1 MLGFD
6 AYTKSNFGAIL
17 EQRIRI
23 FFSKRFLINYP
34 IILQI
39 KSSNNEVEIN
49 NLVNTTFD
57 TFKKELEKKNL
68 YYHYAVSSLL
78 LDNPDYDFLTNN
90 EQDTIELADESIKKI
105 YSDVVKDVL
114 GSYNADI
121 TLSETNKLFSFL
133 KSPTYHRLIPSYSKT
148 TLSGLK
154 FDLLDFERD
163 PVFGTELE
171 SLPGVNEFKAPG
183 SQALSGLSSTA
194 KAKNEELRFKDQ
206 GKNVPISRMPS
217 PLYIEYFWR
226 MLPSEEQTSQTSGSD
241 FEKLLKDNYESK
253 FGELWGSPIKTFK
266 ELRQKYYYAGEAE
279 KYKYIG
285 LYKFQRGV
293 RLMYNLT
300 AFIKETDKTY
310 KVKLKD
316 KTYTFRTLEP
326 KQWLPMFGI
335 NNYKNVPNEEAHP
348 FPLPFLTNYID
359 KDTANS
365 EGTGF
370 KQGSQ
375 SFLQNA
381 YLKMA
386 GTTNPGEMKARIRN
400 RKDPANI
407 TLKND
412 LYFTNTYGTTSGG
425 ETFDVNRNF
434 YWAYSK
440 LINYPKVDFFKMRS
454 SKSLISFEIESVKT
468 EETPALAAIPID
480 ADPKKPFIGKLT
492 EYLNLYFPIILA
504 EELEVEELS
513 GDAVEAHST
522 TIDQIPAFQKL
533 VEKLLSDNN
542 KQVKYLRSTMKY
554 DGDNGIK
561 GFLTVK
567 KTDSTNLLK
576 DIISKNEE
584 NLKVMMGNEQSA
596 KKEEAIYNSIPEP
609 ARSNLF
615 PSGPVY
621 EKAVFFDTT
630 EIENS
635 LDNLLLNLI
644 NFDEET

>member
-23 FFSKRFLINYP
+23 FFSKRYLINYP
-34 IILQI
+34 VILQI
-39 KSSNNEVEIN
+39 KSSNDEVEIN

-57 TFKKELEKKNL
+57 TFKKELEEKNL

-105 YSDVVKDVL
+105 YSNTVKDIL

-133 KSPTYHRLIPSYSKT
+133 KSPTYHRLIPSYSD
-148 TLSGLK
+148 LQE
-154 FDLLDFERD
+154 DLLDFERKI
-163 PVFGTELE
+163 PNGNTI
-171 SLPGVNEFKAPG
+171 NNTIEFIAPG
-183 SQALSGLSSTA
+183 SQAFLGLSSKE
-194 KAKNEELRFKDQ
+194 KAENEELRFKDQ
-206 GKNVPISRMPS
+206 GRNVPISKIPS
-217 PLYIEYFWR
+217 PFYIEYFWR
-226 MLPSEEQTSQTSGSD
+226 MTPNQEPVGPDPFSN
-241 FEKLLKDNYESK
+241 EKK
-253 FGELWGSPIKTFK
+253 FGQKYGDAIKTFK

-279 KYKYIG
+279 KDKYNN

-300 AFIKETDKTY
+300 AFIEETDKTY

-316 KTYTFRTLEP
+316 KTYTLRTLEP
-326 KQWLPMFGI
+326 KKWLPMHGL
-335 NNYKNVPNEEAHP
+335 NNYENIPIGKAHENVPNGKAHP
-348 FPLPFLTNYID
+348 FPLPFLTDFND
-359 KDTANS
+359 VNNGK
-365 EGTGF
+365 
-370 KQGSQ
+370 Q

-386 GTTNPGEMKARIRN
+386 KTVTPGKMKAKENIN
-400 RKDPANI
+400 PSNI

-412 LYFTNTYGTTSGG
+412 LYFTNYTNDYGKTSGG
-425 ETFDVNRNF
+425 ETFDVNKNF

-454 SKSLISFEIESVKT
+454 SKSLISFEIESIN
-468 EETPALAAIPID
+468 PPIKAGKVVGM
-480 ADPKKPFIGKLT
+480 AD
-492 EYLNLYFPIILA
+492 YLNLYFPIILA
-504 EELEVEELS
+504 EELSE
-513 GDAVEAHST
+513 DAVGAHST

-542 KQVKYLRSTMKY
+542 KQVRYLRSTMKY
-554 DGDNGIK
+554 DGDDGIK

-567 KTDSTNLLK
+567 KTASSSLLK
-576 DIISKNEE
+576 NIINKNEE

>member
-23 FFSKRFLINYP
+23 FFSKRYLINYP
-34 IILQI
+34 VTLQI

-57 TFKKELEKKNL
+57 TFKKELEKENL

-105 YSDVVKDVL
+105 YSDTVKDIL

-133 KSPTYHRLIPSYSKT
+133 KSPTYHRLIPSYSD
-148 TLSGLK
+148 LQE
-154 FDLLDFERD
+154 DLLDFERKI
-163 PVFGTELE
+163 PNGNKINNTI
-171 SLPGVNEFKAPG
+171 EFIAPG
-183 SQALSGLSSTA
+183 SQAFSGLSSKE
-194 KAKNEELRFKDQ
+194 KAENEELRFKDQ
-206 GKNVPISRMPS
+206 GRNVPISKIPS
-217 PLYIEYFWR
+217 PFYIEYFWR
-226 MLPSEEQTSQTSGSD
+226 MTPNQESVGPDPFSN
-241 FEKLLKDNYESK
+241 EKK
-253 FGELWGSPIKTFK
+253 FGQEYGDAIKTFK

-279 KYKYIG
+279 KDKYNK
-285 LYKFQRGV
+285 YEFQRGV

-326 KQWLPMFGI
+326 KEWLPMHGLD
-335 NNYKNVPNEEAHP
+335 NYENVNYENVPNGEKNL
-348 FPLPFLTNYID
+348 FPLPFLTDFND
-359 KDTANS
+359 VNNGK
-365 EGTGF
+365 
-370 KQGSQ
+370 Q

-386 GTTNPGEMKARIRN
+386 KTVTPGKMKAKENIN
-400 RKDPANI
+400 PSNI

-412 LYFTNTYGTTSGG
+412 LYFTNYTNDYGKTSGG
-425 ETFDVNRNF
+425 KTFDVNKNF

-454 SKSLISFEIESVKT
+454 SKSLISFEIESINPPPSSPGLKVVGM
-468 EETPALAAIPID
+468 
-480 ADPKKPFIGKLT
+480 AD
-492 EYLNLYFPIILA
+492 YLNLYFPIILA
-504 EELEVEELS
+504 EELEELS
-513 GDAVEAHST
+513 EDAVEAHST

-533 VEKLLSDNN
+533 VENLLSGDNDQI
-542 KQVKYLRSTMKY
+542 KFLRSTMKY
-554 DGDNGIK
+554 DGVK
-561 GFLTVK
+561 SSLTVK
-567 KTDSTNLLK
+567 KTDSTDLLK

-615 PSGPVY
+615 PSGSVY

>member
-34 IILQI
+34 VILQI
-39 KSSNNEVEIN
+39 KLSNNEVEIN

-57 TFKKELEKKNL
+57 TFKKELEKENL

-105 YSDVVKDVL
+105 YSDTVKDIL

-133 KSPTYHRLIPSYSKT
+133 KSPTYHRLIPSYSDPGDKEY
-148 TLSGLK
+148 SGFK
-154 FDLLDFERD
+154 EDLLDFERKI
-163 PVFGTELE
+163 PNGNKINNTI
-171 SLPGVNEFKAPG
+171 EFIAPG
-183 SQALSGLSSTA
+183 SQAFSGLSSKE
-194 KAKNEELRFKDQ
+194 KAENEELRFKDQ
-206 GKNVPISRMPS
+206 GRNVPISKIPS
-217 PLYIEYFWR
+217 PFYIEYFWR
-226 MLPSEEQTSQTSGSD
+226 MTPNQESVGPDPFSN
-241 FEKLLKDNYESK
+241 EKK
-253 FGELWGSPIKTFK
+253 FGQKYGDAIKTFK

-279 KYKYIG
+279 KDKYIG
-285 LYKFQRGV
+285 DFKFQRGV

-300 AFIKETDKTY
+300 AFIKEMDKTY
-310 KVKLKD
+310 KVKLKN
-316 KTYTFRTLEP
+316 KTYTFITLEP
-326 KQWLPMFGI
+326 KEWLPMHGLD
-335 NNYKNVPNEEAHP
+335 NYENVPNKKAHP
-348 FPLPFLTNYID
+348 FPLPFLTDFND
-359 KDTANS
+359 VNNG
-365 EGTGF
+365 E
-370 KQGSQ
+370 Q

-381 YLKMA
+381 SLKMA
-386 GTTNPGEMKARIRN
+386 RSTSPSKMKAKENIN
-400 RKDPANI
+400 PSNI

-412 LYFTNTYGTTSGG
+412 LYFTNYTNDYGKTSGKI
-425 ETFDVNRNF
+425 TFDVNKNF

-454 SKSLISFEIESVKT
+454 SKSLISFEIESIN
-468 EETPALAAIPID
+468 PPIKAGKVVGM
-480 ADPKKPFIGKLT
+480 AD
-492 EYLNLYFPIILA
+492 YLNLYFPIILA

-513 GDAVEAHST
+513 GDAVEVKAHST

-533 VEKLLSDNN
+533 VENLLSGDNDQI
-542 KQVKYLRSTMKY
+542 KFLRSTMKY
-554 DGDNGIK
+554 DGVK
-561 GFLTVK
+561 SSLTVK
-567 KTDSTNLLK
+567 KTDSTDLLK
-576 DIISKNEE
+576 DIISKNEK
-584 NLKVMMGNEQSA
+584 NLEEMMKNEQSA

-615 PSGPVY
+615 PDGPVY

>member
-34 IILQI
+34 IILQM
-39 KSSNNEVEIN
+39 KSSTNEIEIN

-57 TFKKELEKKNL
+57 TFKKELEEKNL

-105 YSDVVKDVL
+105 YFKTVKDVL

-148 TLSGLK
+148 TLFGPK

-241 FEKLLKDNYESK
+241 FEKLLKDNSESK

-279 KYKYIG
+279 KDKYNN

-300 AFIKETDKTY
+300 AFIEETDKTY

-316 KTYTFRTLEP
+316 KTYTLRTLEP
-326 KQWLPMFGI
+326 KKWLPMHGLD
-335 NNYKNVPNEEAHP
+335 NYENIPNGKAHP
-348 FPLPFLTNYID
+348 FPLPFLTDFND
-359 KDTANS
+359 VNNGK
-365 EGTGF
+365 
-370 KQGSQ
+370 Q

-386 GTTNPGEMKARIRN
+386 KTVTPGKMKSKENINPS
-400 RKDPANI
+400 NI

-425 ETFDVNRNF
+425 ETFDVNKNF
-434 YWAYSK
+434 YWAYSELK
-440 LINYPKVDFFKMRS
+440 NYPKVDFFKMRS
-454 SKSLISFEIESVKT
+454 SKSLISFEIESIN
-468 EETPALAAIPID
+468 PPIKAGKVVGM
-480 ADPKKPFIGKLT
+480 AD
-492 EYLNLYFPIILA
+492 YLNLYFPIILA
-504 EELEVEELS
+504 EELSE
-513 GDAVEAHST
+513 DAVGAHST

-542 KQVKYLRSTMKY
+542 KQVRYLRSTMKY
-554 DGDNGIK
+554 DGDDGIK

-567 KTDSTNLLK
+567 KTASSSLLK
-576 DIISKNEE
+576 NIISKNEE
-584 NLKVMMGNEQSA
+584 NLKAMMGNEQSA
-596 KKEEAIYNSIPEP
+596 KKEEAIYNSIPE
-609 ARSNLF
+609 
-615 PSGPVY
+615 PVY